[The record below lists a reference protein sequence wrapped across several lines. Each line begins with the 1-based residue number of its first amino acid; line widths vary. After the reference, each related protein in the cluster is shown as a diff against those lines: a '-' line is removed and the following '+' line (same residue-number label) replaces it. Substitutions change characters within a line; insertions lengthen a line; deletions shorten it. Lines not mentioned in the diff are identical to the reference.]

1 MPEGADLAKFEPIA
15 EAQIN
20 QQEVSDVGPRWDSLV
35 RARRHQHQVIGEF
48 SLEQRFVG
56 EVADYHIHPALMD
69 HCVNIANGLAGT
81 DTYLPFSYRSIKVFR
96 ALPAHFSALLTM
108 KRGQEQ
114 APETVKYDID
124 IVGPDNE
131 PVMAIRDYVIKQ
143 YKQNFRTEL
152 GGGFETVLV
161 PQELSRSSAPEG
173 EDIVLLGA
181 EQSETLQPL
190 LKVLAQNN
198 RVVVCGSLAV
208 LEENLASLL
217 SADRIIFLPWWLTGR
232 RYDGRF

>member
-1 MPEGADLAKFEPIA
+1 MIVEPQSPRDIQLVMIHEGTFERFIVTGQQGEEWITYAQGEIHRCQPVAPVSTMPEGADLAKFEPIA

-173 EDIVLLGA
+173 GGHRTARCRA
-181 EQSETLQPL
+181 E
-190 LKVLAQNN
+190 
-198 RVVVCGSLAV
+198 
-208 LEENLASLL
+208 
-217 SADRIIFLPWWLTGR
+217 
-232 RYDGRF
+232 